1 MAGTFRTVASN
12 GKTYNYKYY
21 NLQAIIAV
29 GFKVNSEKAI
39 GFRAWAAD
47 VLADFAMKGYVLDVE
62 SR

>member
-1 MAGTFRTVASN
+1 
-12 GKTYNYKYY
+12 
-21 NLQAIIAV
+21 V